1 MDRHRRNPFMDPK
14 IRIEIDDLEAL
25 SEDLERALA
34 PATAEGADRSQ
45 GAWTDGFRASG
56 SKHAMM

>member
-1 MDRHRRNPFMDPK
+1 MDPK